1 MGGDGSQDEYYATD
15 FQTLN
20 QYMFSNKDN
29 INILT
34 SLLIEY
40 GVSDAVVCPGSRNA
54 PIVHNLSQCQSIRC
68 HPITDERSA
77 GFFALGIA
85 QATQRPTVVCV
96 TSGTALLNLAP
107 AVAEAYYQH
116 VPLVVVSADRP
127 SQWINQL
134 DGQTLPQPDALG
146 RFVRKA
152 VSLPEPHI
160 MCKLD
165 DGLNTSDSDKRWEE
179 ECWMCRRLANEALH
193 SATCRQSAPVHINVP
208 ITEPLFTF
216 DVAVLP
222 VAKRFRLMEKVSFLN
237 QQRQLFERFFGANRP
252 MIVIGQLAYGIIS
265 PETIRSLSQHYVVMA
280 EPLSNLYYQT
290 IHFDEAVR
298 VVDGLEQDQS
308 AKYAPDYII
317 YIGDTLVSKPT
328 RRWLRSTKAASCF
341 ITPDALDLHDPIM
354 TLEDIVECPLE
365 DVDLLLSSFCDI
377 YDNPEDFEND
387 EDIMAHEDCRHA
399 FYLLWQQL
407 LDNCAERAEAYEPAF
422 SQMATVKYFE
432 EQLADL
438 DTDICVHYANSS
450 AVRLACI
457 YAQHYVWCNRGVNGI
472 EGSLSTAA
480 GFSLATDAM
489 TVCIIGDLSFFY
501 DQNALWN
508 SCIGGNLRIVLLNN
522 NGGGIFRQ
530 LKGLDKSPVANS
542 FVSAHHE
549 TTAQGICTQND
560 IGYISAK
567 DMNEMQIGIVT
578 LLTRETD
585 RPMVLEVFTDAE
597 EDMKAMANFFA
608 SLT

>member
-1 MGGDGSQDEYYATD
+1 
-15 FQTLN
+15 
-20 QYMFSNKDN
+20 MFCNKEN

-34 SLLIEY
+34 SLLLEY

-68 HPITDERSA
+68 HPVTDERSA
-77 GFFALGIA
+77 GFYALGIA

-127 SQWINQL
+127 VQWIDQL

-152 VSLPEPHI
+152 VSLPEPHVASVGSG
-160 MCKLD
+160 
-165 DGLNTSDSDKRWEE
+165 DGLEAAGKGALSDGDKRLDEE
-179 ECWMCRRLANEALH
+179 RWMCRRLVNEALH
-193 SATCRQSAPVHINVP
+193 AATCRQPAPVHINVP
-208 ITEPLFTF
+208 ITEPLFAF
-216 DVAVLP
+216 DVAELP
-222 VAKRFRLMEKVSFLN
+222 VAKRFRQMEKVSFLN
-237 QQRQLFERFFGANRP
+237 QQRQLFERFFSADRP
-252 MIVIGQLAYGIIS
+252 MIVIGQMAYGIIS

-280 EPLSNLYYQT
+280 EPLSNLHYQT

-298 VVDGLEQDQS
+298 VVESLDRNESLQ
-308 AKYAPDYII
+308 YVPDYII

-328 RRWLRSTKAASCF
+328 RRWLRSTKATSCI
-341 ITPDALDLHDPIM
+341 ITPDALDIHDPIT

-377 YDNPEDFEND
+377 YDNPEDFEDD
-387 EDIMAHEDCRHA
+387 EDVMAHEDSRHGFHA
-399 FYLLWQQL
+399 CWQQL
-407 LDNCAERAEAYEPAF
+407 LDRCAERAEAYEPGF

-432 EQLADL
+432 EQLVDL

-480 GFSLATDAM
+480 GFSLATDAL
-489 TVCIIGDLSFFY
+489 TVCVIGDLSFFY

-508 SCIGGNLRIVLLNN
+508 SNIGGNLRIVLLNN
-522 NGGGIFRQ
+522 SGGGIFRQ
-530 LKGLDKSPVANS
+530 LKGLDKSPVATS
-542 FVSAHHE
+542 FVAAQHE

-567 DMNEMQIGIVT
+567 DMGEMQIGIVT
-578 LLTRETD
+578 LLTRETN
-585 RPMVLEVFTDAE
+585 RPMLLEVFTDVD
-597 EDMKAMANFFA
+597 EDMKAYSMYFSQLNK
-608 SLT
+608 

>member
-1 MGGDGSQDEYYATD
+1 
-15 FQTLN
+15 
-20 QYMFSNKDN
+20 MFSNKEN

-34 SLLIEY
+34 SLLLEY

-68 HPITDERSA
+68 HPVTDERSA
-77 GFFALGIA
+77 GFYALGIA
-85 QATQRPTVVCV
+85 QTTQRPTVVCV

-127 SQWINQL
+127 VQWIDQL

-152 VSLPEPHI
+152 VSLPEPHVASVGSG
-160 MCKLD
+160 
-165 DGLNTSDSDKRWEE
+165 DGLEAAGKGALSDGDKRLDEE
-179 ECWMCRRLANEALH
+179 RWMCRRLVNEALH
-193 SATCRQSAPVHINVP
+193 AATCRQSAPVHINVP
-208 ITEPLFTF
+208 ITEPLFAF
-216 DVAVLP
+216 DVAELP
-222 VAKRFRLMEKVSFLN
+222 VAKRFRQMEKVSFLN
-237 QQRQLFERFFGANRP
+237 QQRQLFERFFSADRP
-252 MIVIGQLAYGIIS
+252 MIVIGQMAYGIIS

-280 EPLSNLYYQT
+280 EPLSNLHYQT

-298 VVDGLEQDQS
+298 VVESLDQNES
-308 AKYAPDYII
+308 LQYVPDYII

-328 RRWLRSTKAASCF
+328 RRWLRSTKATSCV
-341 ITPDALDLHDPIM
+341 ITPDALDIHDPIT

-377 YDNPEDFEND
+377 YDNPEDFEDD
-387 EDIMAHEDCRHA
+387 EDVMAHEDSRHGFHA
-399 FYLLWQQL
+399 CWQQL
-407 LDNCAERAEAYEPAF
+407 LDRCAERAEAYEPGF

-480 GFSLATDAM
+480 GFSLATDAL
-489 TVCIIGDLSFFY
+489 TVCVIGDLSFFY

-508 SCIGGNLRIVLLNN
+508 SNIGGNLRIVLLNN
-522 NGGGIFRQ
+522 SGGGIFRQ
-530 LKGLDKSPVANS
+530 LKGLDKSPVATS
-542 FVSAHHE
+542 FVAAQHE

-567 DMNEMQIGIVT
+567 DMGEMQIGIVT
-578 LLTRETD
+578 LLTRETN
-585 RPMVLEVFTDAE
+585 RPMLLEVFTDVD
-597 EDMKAMANFFA
+597 EDIKAMADYFA
-608 SLT
+608 LLT